1 MASDGPIGGIKPIL
15 AVRLADG
22 ERLII
27 ARLSNAGASSQSNRF
42 VLRRADL
49 RPPWPQPEKGYFG
62 YAEVARALVANGWRA
77 AAVEIMPT
85 ADPDENRIRH
95 NGRKKLHALLVQA
108 AIDRERGAGGQGGGQ
123 GDG

>member
-1 MASDGPIGGIKPIL
+1 VASDGPIGGIKPIL

-85 ADPDENRIRH
+85 ADLDENRIRH

-108 AIDRERGAGGQGGGQ
+108 AIDREREAGGRGQ
-123 GDG
+123 A